1 MMILNFLSNKIN
13 AIGYSVQPGKTL
25 VCQRNLLRIQLILYS
40 IFFTDV
46 ETLLKSSKIINVYVF
61 KPSSFSLDS
70 SVFVGKKST
79 KTMFK

>member
-1 MMILNFLSNKIN
+1 MMILNFLSNKIST
-13 AIGYSVQPGKTL
+13 IGYSVQPGKTL

-70 SVFVGKKST
+70 SVLVGKKST